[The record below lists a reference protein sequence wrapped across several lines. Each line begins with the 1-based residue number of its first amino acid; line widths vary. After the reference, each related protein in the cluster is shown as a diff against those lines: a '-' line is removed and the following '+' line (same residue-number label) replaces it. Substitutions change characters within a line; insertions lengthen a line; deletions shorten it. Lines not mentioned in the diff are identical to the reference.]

1 MASASSVFGAPD
13 GRPGSWVPLWRVVG
27 IIFVAYP
34 IVRIVESP
42 PEPAVTVAVLA
53 ATAIFASM
61 LFALARR
68 APDDPWRA
76 SPIFA
81 AMDIAIMVLAAA
93 VTIRSPEEG
102 WVALFYYASTAASLL
117 LPERRALALVV
128 AAGLVGAAALGP
140 SNDPASAAI
149 QGLSVSVIGITVFAM
164 AALRR
169 SNASLHAARQELAMR
184 AVADERDRIARD
196 LHDLLGHSL
205 SLIAIKS
212 ELAGRLLP
220 TEPERAREEIGD
232 VERVARGALASVRET
247 VSGYRQPTLD
257 RELANAR
264 EVLDAAGIEPSIDHR
279 AGTLP
284 IAEDAVLAWAVRE
297 GVTNVVR
304 HSLSRHATIRTARR
318 GTQAELEVVDDGPA
332 QAPVLAVAEGTIDGT
347 GLRGLRERLERA
359 GGRLEAGPL
368 TTGGYRLFASVPIAG
383 TGSGPG

>member
-1 MASASSVFGAPD
+1 MASASSVFGTPD
-13 GRPGSWVPLWRVVG
+13 GRPGSWIPLWRLVG

-53 ATAIFASM
+53 ATAIFAYM
-61 LFALARR
+61 IWALARR
-68 APDDPWRA
+68 APDYPRRA

-81 AMDIAIMVLAAA
+81 AMDIAIMVLAAGA
-93 VTIRSPEEG
+93 TVRSPEEG

-128 AAGLVGAAALGP
+128 AAGLISAAALAV
-140 SNDPASAAI
+140 SSDPASAVI

-220 TEPERAREEIGD
+220 TEPDRAREEIGD

-318 GTQAELEVVDDGPA
+318 GTQAELEVLDDGPA
-332 QAPVLAVAEGTIDGT
+332 QGPVPATDAVTADGT

-383 TGSGPG
+383 AGSGPG